1 MQHLIQDSLSYP
13 LITMRAFMIITAL
26 LFSTNASIHAQGK
39 GQKFS
44 IQTNLEQIDLWP
56 SHMPNAG
63 GNRSS
68 ELISDKG
75 SVTNVSTPRLIVHQ
89 PQHPNGTAIL
99 VISGG
104 GYAHIELGKES
115 TPAAN
120 WLQSEGVTAFELI
133 YRLPQENWSSTK
145 VPFEDAQRAMRII
158 RNLANHYGID
168 QHKIGILGFSAGG
181 HLAGITSTLF
191 DKNFYKPVDA
201 IDSLSAKPDFA
212 GLIYPVISMLPPNN
226 KTHSLKSILGN
237 QPTTEEEVAFSV
249 EKQVNSHTPPTFL
262 AQALDDPI
270 SPVDNSYL
278 MDKAL
283 KNANI
288 PVEMHIFQTGGHG
301 WGLGKKGSEVSAW
314 PGLFKTWAQN
324 SGFWKN

>member
-1 MQHLIQDSLSYP
+1 
-13 LITMRAFMIITAL
+13 MRVFIIVTTL
-26 LFSTNASIHAQGK
+26 LFSTCISISAQTK
-39 GQKFS
+39 AQKFS
-44 IQTNLEQIDLWP
+44 IQSNLEQIDLWP
-56 SHMPNAG
+56 SDMPDSASS
-63 GNRSS
+63 RSS
-68 ELISDKG
+68 EVISDKG

-89 PQHPNGTAIL
+89 PKNPNGTAIL

-115 TPAAN
+115 TPTAH

-133 YRLPQENWSSTK
+133 YRLPQENWKSTD
-145 VPFEDAQRAMRII
+145 VPFEDAQRAIRMI
-158 RNLANHYGID
+158 RNLAKHYSID
-168 QHKIGILGFSAGG
+168 QNKIGILGFSAGG

-191 DKNFYKPVDA
+191 DKKFYKPIDK
-201 IDSLSAKPDFA
+201 IDSLSAKPDFE

-226 KTHSLKSILGN
+226 KTHAQKSILGTH
-237 QPTTEEEVAFSV
+237 TTIEQEIAFSV
-249 EKQVNSHTPPTFL
+249 ERQVNTNTPSTFL

-283 KNANI
+283 KIANI

-301 WGLGKKGSEVSAW
+301 WGLGKKNSEVSAW
-314 PGLFKTWAQN
+314 PGLFKTWAQK

>member
-1 MQHLIQDSLSYP
+1 MKV
-13 LITMRAFMIITAL
+13 FIITAL
-26 LFSTNASIHAQGK
+26 LFSTSTSISAQIK

-44 IQTNLEQIDLWP
+44 IQSNLEQIDLWP
-56 SHMPNAG
+56 SNMPNAR

-75 SVTNVSTPRLIVHQ
+75 SVTNISTPRLIVHQ
-89 PQHPNGTAIL
+89 PQHPNGTAVL

-115 TPAAN
+115 TPTAN
-120 WLQSEGVTAFELI
+120 WLQSEGVTVFELI
-133 YRLPQENWSSTK
+133 YRLPQENWSSTD
-145 VPFEDAQRAMRII
+145 VPFQDAQRSIRMI
-158 RNLANHYGID
+158 RNLAKHYNID
-168 QHKIGILGFSAGG
+168 QNKIGILGFSAGG

-191 DKNFYKPVDA
+191 NKKFYKPVDK
-201 IDSLSAKPDFA
+201 IDSLSAKPDFE

-226 KTHSLKSILGN
+226 THAQKSILGT
-237 QPTTEEEVAFSV
+237 QPTIKQEIDLSV
-249 EKQVNSHTPPTFL
+249 ERQVNTNTPPTFL
-262 AQALDDPI
+262 AQAVDDPI

-283 KNANI
+283 KRANI

>member
-1 MQHLIQDSLSYP
+1 MKV
-13 LITMRAFMIITAL
+13 FIITAL
-26 LFSTNASIHAQGK
+26 LFSSSTSISAQIN

-44 IQTNLEQIDLWP
+44 IQSNLEQIDLWP
-56 SHMPNAG
+56 SNMPNAR

-75 SVTNVSTPRLIVHQ
+75 SVINISTPRLIVHQ

-115 TPAAN
+115 TPTAN

-133 YRLPQENWSSTK
+133 YRLPQENWSSTN
-145 VPFEDAQRAMRII
+145 VPFEDAQRAIRII
-158 RNLANHYGID
+158 RNLAKHYNID
-168 QHKIGILGFSAGG
+168 QNKIGILGFSAGG

-191 DKNFYKPVDA
+191 NKRFYKPVDK
-201 IDSLSAKPDFA
+201 IDSLSAKPDFE

-226 KTHSLKSILGN
+226 KTHAQKSILGT
-237 QPTTEEEVAFSV
+237 QPTIKQEIDFSV
-249 EKQVNSHTPPTFL
+249 ERQVNTNTPPTFL

-283 KNANI
+283 KNVSI
-288 PVEMHIFQTGGHG
+288 PVEMHVFQTGGHG
-301 WGLGKKGSEVSAW
+301 WGLGKKNSEVSAW